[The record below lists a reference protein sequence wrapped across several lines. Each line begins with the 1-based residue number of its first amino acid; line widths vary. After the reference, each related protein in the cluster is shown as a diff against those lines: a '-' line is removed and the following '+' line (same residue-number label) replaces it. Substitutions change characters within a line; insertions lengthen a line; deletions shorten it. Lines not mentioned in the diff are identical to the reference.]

1 MDICV
6 VGAGA
11 MGSTFGALFARRDHN
26 VTLFDT
32 WRAHVNAV
40 TANGLRLAGVS
51 GDFVVHPRAI
61 SEPAELEP
69 ADMVLVFVGAHQTAS
84 MAELLPRLLRPSG
97 YALTLQNGI
106 GNVEKIAAAVGESRV
121 VAGVTHHSA
130 AMAGPGHALH
140 TNVGPIW
147 IGELDGS
154 RSERLRRLN
163 DVLNGAGHESI
174 IVEDVIA
181 HIWGKFVLNCGI
193 NPICAV
199 TGLRPGEIA
208 RTPAVDRFQ
217 DLILDEIF
225 AVVEA
230 KGLQLPEASAR
241 ESIKKH
247 TGRVFD
253 RPSMLQH
260 VDAGKA
266 TEIDALNG
274 ALVEEAGRLG
284 MAVPYNEALTLLVKG
299 AEAHGERRARDP
311 DPDYERLE
319 AEAKARIG

>member
-26 VTLFDT
+26 VTLFDS
-32 WRAHVNAV
+32 WRDHIDAV
-40 TANGLRLAGVS
+40 TAKGLRLAGVS
-51 GDFVVHPRAI
+51 GDFVARPRATCD
-61 SEPAELEP
+61 PAELEP
-69 ADMVLVFVGAHQTAS
+69 ADMALVFVGAHQTAGI
-84 MAELLPRLLRPSG
+84 ADLLPRMLRPSG

-106 GNVEKIAAAVGESRV
+106 GNVERLAAALGDRRV

-140 TNVGPIW
+140 THAGPVW
-147 IGELDGS
+147 IGEPDGS
-154 RSERLRRLN
+154 RSPRLRRLHGALT
-163 DVLNGAGHESI
+163 DAGHDSI
-174 IVEDVIA
+174 AVDDVIA

-193 NPICAV
+193 NPICAA
-199 TGLRPGEIA
+199 TGLRPGDMA
-208 RTPAVDRFQ
+208 RVPPVDRFQ
-217 DLILDEIF
+217 DLVLDEIF

-230 KGLQLPEASAR
+230 RGLRLPQADAR
-241 ESIKKH
+241 RRIKDH

-260 VDAGKA
+260 VEAGRT

-274 ALVEEAGRLG
+274 ALVEEARRLG
-284 MAVPYNEALTLLVKG
+284 IAVPYNEALTLLLKG
-299 AEAHGERRARDP
+299 IEARA
-311 DPDYERLE
+311 
-319 AEAKARIG
+319 GMG